1 MYLMGNEEIQ
11 PTIDKENVL
20 LATQAQEA

>member
-1 MYLMGNEEIQ
+1 MYLMGNEKIQ
-11 PTIDKENVL
+11 STINKENVL